1 MAYLAPRKHQL
12 ELKDFLLSS
21 KGNGAI
27 GYHGMGLG
35 KTYTTILA
43 ARVLITKLRPIHG
56 DALKVVVLCP
66 KSAIL
71 TWKQE
76 LAKFAPDLIP
86 FFIIVPYSQ
95 LKKFIMRIRGS
106 KFHYAM
112 LALDECH
119 YIKNPIADRT
129 IDFATML
136 QHMAPTFHGKIMPL
150 TGTPIPNDGAE
161 IYVNFWLVASPNIN
175 AAIGKIL
182 DRAQFEKFRQM
193 FTHESQATIKVK
205 NPYSPT
211 GFSYQQVTTYK
222 GLDNEDKF
230 HQLIAPYVHYRR
242 AEDCVDMPEKQVIP
256 VRLDIPDDDMLKGAN
271 MEMPEA
277 YMSKLERIATAKTPY
292 AVAWLEEFFKLDQ
305 QIVIFSLFTK
315 GLRVLEQTFQG
326 KIKLI
331 TGAESQVERAQT
343 IIAFQQGKLKGIAMS
358 YGAGAES
365 LNLQNASNTLYLNFP
380 WHDDKLAQ
388 AMART
393 YRSGQLN
400 RTNHYF
406 LFSGENDQACYER
419 VLQKRTFNESLR
431 EKLRNGVGP
440 RGDGVNTPRISDT
453 TIEVARKETAVEWL
467 GL

>member
-1 MAYLAPRKHQL
+1 VAYLAPRKHQL
-12 ELKDFLLSS
+12 ELKDFLLDS
-21 KGNGAI
+21 KGNGVI

-43 ARVLITKLRPIHG
+43 ARVLITKLRPIYG
-56 DALKVVVLCP
+56 DAVKVVVLCP

-86 FFIIVPYSQ
+86 YFMVVPYSQ
-95 LKKFIMRIRGS
+95 LKHFIRRIANS
-106 KFHYAM
+106 KYHYAM

-119 YIKNPIADRT
+119 YIKNPKADRT

-136 QHMAPTFHGKIMPL
+136 QHMIPTFHGKILPL
-150 TGTPIPNDGAE
+150 TGTPIPNDAAE
-161 IYVNFWLVASPNIN
+161 IYVNLWLVASPNIN
-175 AAIGKIL
+175 AAIRKIL
-182 DRAQFEKFRQM
+182 DTEAFEKFRSL
-193 FTHESQATIKVK
+193 FTHESQSSIRVRD
-205 NPYSPT
+205 PSSPS
-211 GFSYQQVTTYK
+211 GWSYRQVTSYK
-222 GLDNEDKF
+222 GVNEEEKF

-242 AEDCVDMPEKQVIP
+242 AEDCIDMPEKQVIP

-292 AVAWLEEFFKLDQ
+292 AVAWLEEFFKLNE

-343 IIAFQQGKLKGIAMS
+343 IMAFQQGKLKGIAMS

-365 LNLQNASNTLYLNFP
+365 LNLQNARNTLYLNFP

-393 YRSGQLN
+393 HRSGQVS

-419 VLQKRTFNESLR
+419 VLQKRGFNESLR
-431 EKLRNGVGP
+431 ERLRNGGNPPALVQP
-440 RGDGVNTPRISDT
+440 S
-453 TIEVARKETAVEWL
+453 IEASYEDL

>member
-1 MAYLAPRKHQL
+1 VAYLAPRIHQL
-12 ELKDFLLSS
+12 ELKDALLSA
-21 KGNGAI
+21 KGNGVI

-43 ARVLITKLRPIHG
+43 ARVLITRFRPIYG
-56 DALKVVVLCP
+56 DMVRVVVTCP

-76 LAKFAPDLIP
+76 LSKFAPDLIP
-86 FFIIVPYSQ
+86 YFIIVPYSQ
-95 LKKFIMRIRGS
+95 LKKFNMRIAKS
-106 KFHYAM
+106 NFHYVL

-119 YIKNPIADRT
+119 YIKNPQADRT
-129 IDFATML
+129 IDFAIML
-136 QHMAPTFHGKIMPL
+136 QHMAPTFHGKILPL

-161 IYVNFWLVASPNIN
+161 IYVNFWLVASPNIP

-182 DRAQFEKFRQM
+182 DRGQFEKFRQM

-205 NPYSPT
+205 DFANPS
-211 GFSYQQVTTYK
+211 GFSYRQVTSYK
-222 GLDNEDKF
+222 GVAEEEKF
-230 HQLIAPYVHYRR
+230 YQLIAPYVHYRR
-242 AEDCVDMPEKQVIP
+242 ARDCVDMPEDLVIP

-271 MEMPEA
+271 MEMPDA

-292 AVAWLEEFFKLDQ
+292 AVAWLEEFFKLDE

-331 TGAESQVERAQT
+331 TGTESQTERAQT

-365 LNLQNASNTLYLNFP
+365 LNLQNANNTLYLNFP

-393 YRSGQLN
+393 SRSGQVR

-419 VLQKRTFNESLR
+419 VLQKRSFNESLR
-431 EKLRNGVGP
+431 ERLRQGSGP
-440 RGDGVNTPRISDT
+440 KVIASTSHM
-453 TIEVARKETAVEWL
+453 EL

>member
-1 MAYLAPRKHQL
+1 MAYIAPRKHQL
-12 ELKDFLLSS
+12 ELKDALLASV
-21 KGNGAI
+21 GMGVV

-43 ARVLITKLRPIHG
+43 ARALITQLRPKYG
-56 DALKVVVLCP
+56 DTLRVVVICP

-86 FFIIVPYSQ
+86 YFIIVPYSQ
-95 LKKFIMRIRGS
+95 LKKFNMRIAKS
-106 KFHYAM
+106 NFHYAL

-119 YIKNPIADRT
+119 YIKNPKADRT
-129 IDFATML
+129 LDFATML
-136 QHMAPTFHGKIMPL
+136 QIMASTFHGKILPL
-150 TGTPIPNDGAE
+150 TGTPIPNDAAE
-161 IYVNFWLVASPNIN
+161 IYVNFWLVASPTIY
-175 AAIGKIL
+175 AAIKKIL
-182 DRAQFEKFRQM
+182 DIGQFEKFRDL
-193 FTHESQATIKVK
+193 FTIQSQASIKVRDFT
-205 NPYSPT
+205 SPS
-211 GFSYQQVTTYK
+211 GFSYRQVTTYK
-222 GLDNEDKF
+222 GVAEEDKF

-242 AEDCVDMPEKQVIP
+242 AEDCIDMPEKQVIP

-292 AVAWLEEFFKLDQ
+292 AVAWLEEFFKLEE

-331 TGAESQVERAQT
+331 TGKESQVERAQT
-343 IIAFQQGKLKGIAMS
+343 IIAFQQGKLKAIAMS

-365 LNLQNASNTLYLNFP
+365 LNLQNAKNTLYLNFP

-393 YRSGQLN
+393 HRSGQVN
-400 RTNHYF
+400 RTNHFF
-406 LFSGENDQACYER
+406 LFSGENDEACYNR
-419 VLQKRTFNESLR
+419 VLQKRSFNESLR
-431 EKLRNGVGP
+431 EKLRTGV
-440 RGDGVNTPRISDT
+440 TPVIAS
-453 TIEVARKETAVEWL
+453 TAHMEL